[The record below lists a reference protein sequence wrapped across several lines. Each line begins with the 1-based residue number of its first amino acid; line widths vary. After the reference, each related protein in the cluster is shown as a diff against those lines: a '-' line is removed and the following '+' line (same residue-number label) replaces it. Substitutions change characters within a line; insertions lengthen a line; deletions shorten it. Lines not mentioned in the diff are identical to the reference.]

1 MTHLRPMGLKKKK
14 KKSLDY
20 KKVLPFAMAALM
32 VSSLFVLFTFPA
44 TVEKASLRIVRVDP
58 VLGNSEDL
66 YNGEVE
72 LQGNIT
78 ALQLVRGA
86 GFSVQFEN
94 GTFTCVRS
102 FCNNEQNWEFYVNG
116 FVPMEE
122 ADEFIVNNG
131 DQVFLVF
138 R

>member
-1 MTHLRPMGLKKKK
+1 MAYLRPIGLKKKK
-14 KKSLDY
+14 KKPFNY
-20 KKVLPFAMAALM
+20 KKVLPFAVAALM
-32 VSSLFVLFTFPA
+32 VGSLFVSFKFPE
-44 TVEKASLRIVRVDP
+44 TVEKASLRVVRVDP
-58 VLGNSEDL
+58 VLGNPEDL

-72 LQGNIT
+72 LQGNMT

-102 FCNNEQNWEFYVNG
+102 FCNNEQNWEFYVNE
-116 FVPMEE
+116 FVPVEE
-122 ADEFIVNNG
+122 ADELIVNNG